1 MKTKLLALLN
11 FLPVVIA
18 AGAAIEAVTI
28 RFRALVVVLDVPG
41 ALRHPKAENALVH
54 DVSDVNKR
62 RCDLTAAR
70 AAFRRAYL

>member
-1 MKTKLLALLN
+1 MKTKLLALVL

-18 AGAAIEAVTI
+18 AAAGIEAATIRPEAPAAIK
-28 RFRALVVVLDVPG
+28 
-41 ALRHPKAENALVH
+41 HPNKRNALLH

-70 AAFRRAYL
+70 AAYRRAYL